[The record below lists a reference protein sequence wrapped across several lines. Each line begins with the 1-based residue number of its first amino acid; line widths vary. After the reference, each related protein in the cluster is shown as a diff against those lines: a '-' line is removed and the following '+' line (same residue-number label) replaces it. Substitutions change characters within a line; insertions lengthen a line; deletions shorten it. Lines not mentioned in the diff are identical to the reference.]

1 MQSSCNLLRGITMA
15 EKPVL
20 LTRAAIAQIQ
30 QVVREYNNRNY
41 KNLNNPLPRGR
52 WEGRY
57 PITSHRPAV
66 IGSALIS
73 PTSSLVAAT
82 SCTVYFLELQS
93 GGTQALNV
101 TPYTA
106 YNDDPELSASVGTYC
121 RLELLNGRWMIYYL
135 SCNTQAALIAV
146 LP

>member
-1 MQSSCNLLRGITMA
+1 MA
-15 EKPVL
+15 ETPVL

-57 PITSHRPAV
+57 PINNGRPAV
-66 IGSALIS
+66 IGSALTA
-73 PTSSLVAAT
+73 PASSLVTAT
-82 SCTVYFLELQS
+82 SCTVYFLELQTN
-93 GGTQALNV
+93 GTQVLNE
-101 TPYTA
+101 TAQTA
-106 YNDDPELSASVGTYC
+106 YNDDPEVTAEVGTYC
-121 RLELLNGRWMIYYL
+121 RLEFLNGRWMFYYMG
-135 SCNTQAALIAV
+135 CETQAALIAV